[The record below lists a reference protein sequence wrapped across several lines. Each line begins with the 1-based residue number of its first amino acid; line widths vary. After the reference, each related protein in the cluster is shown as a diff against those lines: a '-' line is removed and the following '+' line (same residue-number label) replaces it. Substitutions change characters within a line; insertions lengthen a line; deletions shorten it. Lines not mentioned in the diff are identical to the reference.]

1 MFQYTEKQRKG
12 LALINT
18 PGISE
23 ILFDGG
29 SRSGKTVDF
38 ARYFIIKSAKY
49 PNTRRLVCRKSKSSC
64 IASVW
69 DQTLIPMIN
78 TEFKGIAQE
87 VGRGTGS
94 HRIQFVNGSSI
105 WAGGFDNAQHMDA
118 ILGQEWA
125 DIWLNEAT
133 DATFEEFGRLKTRL
147 NWDPKLS
154 AASLKFLLDCNPRNP
169 GHWLHRYFI
178 DGVYPDRT
186 PIAAGER
193 AKIGRMWFHPLDNAA
208 NLSPQYLESLQRQQG
223 MNYKR
228 FWEGVWCDNFSGQV
242 FRFDRSV
249 NHVEHPI
256 PYNPDLETWCSW
268 DFGIAPSETFIIWYQ
283 LVPTPVTPTNKYG
296 CIVNVIDEMVDHDKS
311 AAHYLAAVNARQYK
325 RDMFDAVDPA
335 GNTRDAK
342 LETWVSLMR
351 QAGRQV
357 RYVTNFR
364 PHEMIDNA
372 NAVMP
377 HIRICDKQCPRTVEC
392 LENWSYPTDKDG
404 KVQPGALPN
413 HDEYSHGGTS
423 FYYFTTNRFNPKR
436 AVVS

>member
-1 MFQYTEKQRKG
+1 MAFAYTEKQRKG
-12 LALINT
+12 LALINDT
-18 PGISE
+18 TKSE

-38 ARYFIIKSAKY
+38 ARYYILKSAKY

-69 DQTLIPMIN
+69 DQTLVPMLN
-78 TEFKGIAQE
+78 THFKGIAQE

-133 DATFEEFGRLKTRL
+133 DASFDEFGRLKTRL

-154 AASLKFLLDCNPRNP
+154 AAALKFLLDCNPRNP

-178 DGVYPDRT
+178 EGVYPDRT
-186 PIAAGER
+186 RIPDGER
-193 AKIGRMWFHPLDNAA
+193 AKIGRLYFHPMDNAA
-208 NLSPQYLESLQRQQG
+208 NLSPQYLESLQRLTG
-223 MNYKR
+223 MNYRR
-228 FWEGVWCDNFSGQV
+228 FWEGIWCDNFQGQV
-242 FRFDRSV
+242 FRFDRAV
-249 NHVEHPI
+249 NHVDAPI
-256 PYNPDLETWCSW
+256 PYNPNLETWCSW
-268 DFGIAPSETFIIWYQ
+268 DFGVSPSEAFIIWYQ
-283 LVPTPVTPTNKYG
+283 IVPVPNNPFG
-296 CIVNVIDEMVDHDKS
+296 GIVNIIDELVDHNKPLSYYVDIIK
-311 AAHYLAAVNARQYK
+311 ARPYKPDIAH
-325 RDMFDAVDPA
+325 AVDPA
-335 GNTRDAK
+335 GVARDAK
-342 LETWVSLMR
+342 LESWVSLMR
-351 QAGRQV
+351 QAGFDT

-364 PHEMIDNA
+364 PHEMIDHA

-377 HIRICDKQCPRTVEC
+377 YIRINDQQCPRTVEC
-392 LENWSYPTDKDG
+392 IENWSFPTDKDG

-436 AVVS
+436 AIVS